1 MSRCLSEGKC
11 QQRGVRVP
19 IFIDANADV
28 LKAVSGRSFVCLND
42 SNSRTPWLSLLILCT
57 VSFYKSNFNLAGP
70 RHDKT
75 LSQPNVHRNYALI
88 TSAELEIQP

>member
-28 LKAVSGRSFVCLND
+28 LKAVLVEEALCVLM
-42 SNSRTPWLSLLILCT
+42 TPTRELLGFLYLYYSIL
-57 VSFYKSNFNLAGP
+57 L
-70 RHDKT
+70 
-75 LSQPNVHRNYALI
+75 
-88 TSAELEIQP
+88 

>member
-11 QQRGVRVP
+11 QQRGVLVP

-42 SNSRTPWLSLLILCT
+42 SNSTTPWLSLLILQYPFINPTSIWRDLVMTKLSHNLMFT
-57 VSFYKSNFNLAGP
+57 VTTP
-70 RHDKT
+70 
-75 LSQPNVHRNYALI
+75 
-88 TSAELEIQP
+88 